1 MVTIHRQNDIYAQE
15 YFRWNLINLLGT
27 FYRKNDLFE
36 KNQVKG
42 LLGTFYRKNDLFEK
56 DQLKGLLGTFYRKND
71 LFEKDQ
77 VKCLLGT
84 FYRKNDLFEKDQLK
98 GLFNRNEFSNVLKD
112 NWNPRIICSRWYK

>member
-36 KNQVKG
+36 KNQV
-42 LLGTFYRKNDLFEK
+42 
-56 DQLKGLLGTFYRKND
+56 KGLLGTFYRKND